1 MMLESIENSVP
12 PSTSTSFVNCGEADF
27 KTEIKEEEE
36 TLDEDPLSIKM
47 EADNVEETIKEELEE
62 GIQHEDPLS
71 NNSDVDNIN
80 NIDIVYHKIE
90 I

>member
-1 MMLESIENSVP
+1 
-12 PSTSTSFVNCGEADF
+12 
-27 KTEIKEEEE
+27 
-36 TLDEDPLSIKM
+36 M

-71 NNSDVDNIN
+71 HNSDVDNID